1 MKRLSKVIQRPKNE
15 NRVTVRV
22 AATEV
27 PLHIC
32 LETLDPVGSLDNYQ
46 DKLSVEV
53 GDVLLCLDAP

>member
-1 MKRLSKVIQRPKNE
+1 MSKVIQRLKNE
-15 NRVTVRV
+15 DRVTVRV

-32 LETLDPVGSLDNYQ
+32 LETLNEIPDLGSYQ

>member
-1 MKRLSKVIQRPKNE
+1 MSKVIQRVKPKE
-15 NRVTVRV
+15 RVTVRI
-22 AATEV
+22 AAIDV

-32 LETLDPVGSLDNYQ
+32 LETLGEVGSLSNYQ

>member
-1 MKRLSKVIQRPKNE
+1 LSKVIQRPKAE
-15 NRVTVRV
+15 NRVTERV

-32 LETLDPVGSLDNYQ
+32 LETVNEVPDLRSYQ

>member
-1 MKRLSKVIQRPKNE
+1 MSKVIQRLRAE

-32 LETLDPVGSLDNYQ
+32 LETLNEIPDRRIYQ

>member
-1 MKRLSKVIQRPKNE
+1 MSKVIQRLKAE

-32 LETLDPVGSLDNYQ
+32 LETLDPVGRLDSYQ